1 MKRIFLL
8 LPLAIALAGG
18 AAVSASSAPPTAV
31 SGAAAAHTIYQCPMH
46 PWIHSDTPGKCTICG
61 MNLVAVGAG
70 ASTANVVSLGA
81 SQVTAIG
88 VATAP
93 VRREPLVR
101 TLRVSGRID
110 DDDTRHRILAARVPG
125 RVEQLQVNTIG
136 AEVVAG
142 APLATI
148 YSPDMLT
155 AQRVFV
161 ERLKA
166 GETASTAAE
175 RSAARERLFELG
187 LTEPEIQAL
196 EKSLQPSAIVAL
208 RAPMTGTV
216 VSKSVYEGQYVA
228 ASDRL
233 FEIADF
239 STMWFLFDAYEQD
252 IPWLA
257 VGQQVEITTGAVPGE
272 SIRAPIAFIDP
283 NFDEATRTTKV
294 RVVIPNPHFGT
305 QGEHHRLPH
314 RIPAEGRV
322 RIETPAVLT
331 VPRSAVLDAGDGAV
345 AYLDRGDG
353 SYEQRRLQLG
363 RRGDDRVEVL
373 AGLKENDA
381 VVTHGALLI
390 DAQARLSS
398 PPDAAP
404 AKAPNA
410 PGLTPP

>member
-8 LPLAIALAGG
+8 LPLALVPAGA
-18 AAVSASSAPPTAV
+18 AAVSAPSAPPVAA
-31 SGAAAAHTIYQCPMH
+31 GAPAHAIYRCPMH
-46 PWIHSDTPGKCTICG
+46 PWIHSETPGKCTICG

-70 ASTANVVSLGA
+70 ASTTNVVSLGA
-81 SQVTAIG
+81 GQVTAIG

-155 AQRVFV
+155 AQRIFV
-161 ERLKA
+161 ERLRA
-166 GETASTAAE
+166 GETAFTAAE

-187 LTEPEIQAL
+187 LTEPEIQEL
-196 EKSLQPSAIVAL
+196 EKSLQPSATVAL

-216 VSKSVYEGQYVA
+216 VAKSVYEGQYVA

-239 STMWFLFDAYEQD
+239 SSMWFLFDAYEQD

-257 VGQQVEITTGAVPGE
+257 VGQPVEITTAAVPGE

-283 NFDEATRTTKV
+283 NFDEDTRTTKV
-294 RVVIPNPHFGT
+294 RVVIPNPHFGA

-314 RIPAEGRV
+314 RVPAEGRV

-331 VPRSAVLDAGDGAV
+331 APRSAVLDAGDGPV
-345 AYLDRGDG
+345 AYVDRGEG
-353 SYEQRRLQLG
+353 AYEQRRLRLG

-373 AGLKENDA
+373 AGLKEGDA

-390 DAQARLSS
+390 DAQARLSP
-398 PPDAAP
+398 PPDATP
-404 AKAPNA
+404 AAA
-410 PGLTPP
+410 ASSPGVTTP